1 MKTELKEKQ
10 KSLMVIEY
18 NKMQA
23 IFEYLKKLD
32 NGKGKINTSVK
43 ATQLVFINCTS
54 YKARSI

>member
-1 MKTELKEKQ
+1 
-10 KSLMVIEY
+10 MVIEY

-32 NGKGKINTSVK
+32 NGKGKINTSIK